1 MLYSARKHKKQAA
14 PGSCLAVKHIYTMM
28 SVAVPK
34 VCFGLR
40 GQKKWNLVHQIN
52 SRQKKKTTT
61 NFDLCNRRVTFLFL
75 LKLSKFTPYTVCT
88 VKKVYSKRKS
98 SSNFLCGFSPT
109 THPHPPSLPLSEGF
123 FVPGPRAS
131 SLSHSVLE

>member
-52 SRQKKKTTT
+52 SRQKKQQQQTLT
-61 NFDLCNRRVTFLFL
+61 FVTEEL
-75 LKLSKFTPYTVCT
+75 LSC
-88 VKKVYSKRKS
+88 S
-98 SSNFLCGFSPT
+98 C
-109 THPHPPSLPLSEGF
+109 
-123 FVPGPRAS
+123 
-131 SLSHSVLE
+131 